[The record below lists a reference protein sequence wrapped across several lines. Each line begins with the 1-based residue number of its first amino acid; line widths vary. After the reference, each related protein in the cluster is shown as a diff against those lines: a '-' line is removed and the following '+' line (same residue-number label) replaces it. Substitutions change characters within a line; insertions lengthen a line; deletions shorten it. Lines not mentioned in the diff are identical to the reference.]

1 MIKKLS
7 VLCLSLLV
15 MSACVSSSITK
26 LSETSG
32 SLTYSQASQLDPDL
46 ITNINTLAFYLQDDG
61 IDQNQFI
68 SSLSIYLALAMTSHG
83 TDGTSAQQFKALLN
97 PQNTDETTWLEAIKA
112 LQGNLNA
119 MEKVKIALSNSLWI
133 RDSFASEVKAD
144 FLKRN
149 QDYFGAMIASVDFDQ
164 PSAVDD
170 INGWVKKNTNKLI
183 DKVIDSI
190 DPSTIMFLINTIY
203 FKGNWLS
210 PFEVNETHDAVF
222 HGSTEKTVKFMSQI
236 GSFKYVENE
245 AYQAILMPYEGNATG
260 MLIVLGKNETNP
272 IRNDA
277 DFNAVLDAMT
287 NTSVK
292 ITMPKVDIATKL
304 NLIEPLKAL
313 GLVDPFISGTADFSR
328 LADAELY
335 ISKIFHKARLK
346 IDEKGTEAAA
356 VTVVIIDETSLPVAD
371 VTMTIDR
378 PFQVFIIDQDNQL
391 ILFSGSIQDVQ
402 SAE

>member
-32 SLTYSQASQLDPDL
+32 SLTYSQASQLDPEL

-97 PQNTDETTWLEAIKA
+97 PQNADETTWLEAIKA

-119 MEKVKIALSNSLWI
+119 MEKVKISLSNSLWI

-164 PSAVDD
+164 PSVS
-170 INGWVKKNTNKLI
+170 W
-183 DKVIDSI
+183 
-190 DPSTIMFLINTIY
+190 
-203 FKGNWLS
+203 
-210 PFEVNETHDAVF
+210 
-222 HGSTEKTVKFMSQI
+222 
-236 GSFKYVENE
+236 
-245 AYQAILMPYEGNATG
+245 
-260 MLIVLGKNETNP
+260 
-272 IRNDA
+272 
-277 DFNAVLDAMT
+277 
-287 NTSVK
+287 
-292 ITMPKVDIATKL
+292 
-304 NLIEPLKAL
+304 
-313 GLVDPFISGTADFSR
+313 
-328 LADAELY
+328 
-335 ISKIFHKARLK
+335 ARRC
-346 IDEKGTEAAA
+346 
-356 VTVVIIDETSLPVAD
+356 V
-371 VTMTIDR
+371 
-378 PFQVFIIDQDNQL
+378 
-391 ILFSGSIQDVQ
+391 
-402 SAE
+402 